1 MKAVVMSGF
10 GGPEV
15 LSIGEVAEPA
25 LGPGELRVAV
35 KASALNRADLL
46 QRRGKYPPPK
56 GASEILGLEMAGE
69 VLEVG
74 AGVEG
79 WNAGDR
85 VCALLPGGGYAQ
97 QVVVPAGM
105 AIRLPDNLTFEQG
118 TAIPEVFLTAY
129 LNLFWLGGLTA
140 GKTVLVH
147 AGASGVGTAALQLIR
162 EAGASALVTAG
173 SQEKLQ
179 RCAELGARAGWNY
192 KEGPFAPWVQEQTGG
207 RGVDLILDFIGA
219 PYYQQNVSSLSMD
232 GRLVIIG
239 TMGGAEVEKVNLGYL
254 LARRLQ
260 VIGTALRSRTLEDKV
275 RLTQELA
282 EFALSKF
289 ASGQITP
296 IVDSVFDWEE
306 VGKAHQYMESNANIG
321 KIVLR
326 IHDELMDNRA

>member
-15 LSIGEVAEPA
+15 LSIGEVAAPA

-74 AGVEG
+74 EGVEG
-79 WNAGDR
+79 WEPGHR

-97 QVVVPAGM
+97 EVVIPAKM
-105 AIRLPDNLTFEQG
+105 AILLPENLSFEQG

-129 LNLFWLGGLTA
+129 MNLFWLGGLQA

-162 EAGASALVTAG
+162 EAGGSALTTAG
-173 SQEKLQ
+173 SEEKLQ
-179 RCAELGARAGWNY
+179 RCAQLGARTGWNY
-192 KEGPFAPWVQEQTGG
+192 KEGPFAPWVQDQTGG

-219 PYYQQNVSSLSMD
+219 PYYQQNISSLAMD

-239 TMGGAEVEKVNLGYL
+239 TMGGAEVEKVSLGYL

-260 VIGTALRSRTLEDKV
+260 VIGTALRSRSPADKV
-275 RLTQELA
+275 RLTQEFA
-282 EFALSKF
+282 EFALTKF
-289 ASGQITP
+289 SSGQIAP
-296 IVDSVFDWEE
+296 VVDTVFDWEE
-306 VGKAHQYMESNANIG
+306 VDKAHRYMESNANIG

-326 IHDELMDNRA
+326 VHA